1 MVLKKTLLFILS
13 PNLKTRVETLTKALA
28 EQQQLNS
35 VKYLKCRAMCPVCVR
50 GGGGG
55 GSNEL
60 LCNPITHGGGYKDPG
75 LIQRVIWPRRGQN

>member
-1 MVLKKTLLFILS
+1 MTRSGPSLPPPPTMKWRRWVVVLKKTLLFILS

-50 GGGGG
+50 
-55 GSNEL
+55 E
-60 LCNPITHGGGYKDPG
+60 
-75 LIQRVIWPRRGQN
+75 